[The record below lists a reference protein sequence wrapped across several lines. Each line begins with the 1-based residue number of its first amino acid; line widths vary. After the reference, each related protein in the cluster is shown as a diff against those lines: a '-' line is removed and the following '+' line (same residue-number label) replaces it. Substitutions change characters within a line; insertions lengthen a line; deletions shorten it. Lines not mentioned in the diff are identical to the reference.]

1 MELRLAGQ
9 VALVTGAASG
19 IGRATAVQLVAE
31 GARVLLLD
39 LPDTDLAGACA
50 EAAAASPNDSSSN
63 VTEPPA
69 ISRTTDVSA
78 AQEVKAATDKAI
90 ECFGGIDLLVN
101 NAATLGFVGSPL
113 DYPEE
118 TFDHVLA
125 VNVKG
130 PWLCLRACVPSMRQ
144 RGGGAIV
151 NVASTSGLGGAPWHI
166 AYGASKHAVIG
177 LTRSAALALASDS
190 IRVNAIAPGAVE
202 TPILEELE
210 NGIGRSRSQGVE
222 QIPLGRTATPAEVA
236 ALIVFLLSNDA
247 AFITGSVHSI
257 DGGTRAR

>member
-1 MELRLAGQ
+1 M
-9 VALVTGAASG
+9 
-19 IGRATAVQLVAE
+19 
-31 GARVLLLD
+31 
-39 LPDTDLAGACA
+39 
-50 EAAAASPNDSSSN
+50 
-63 VTEPPA
+63 
-69 ISRTTDVSA
+69 
-78 AQEVKAATDKAI
+78 
-90 ECFGGIDLLVN
+90 
-101 NAATLGFVGSPL
+101 
-113 DYPEE
+113 
-118 TFDHVLA
+118 LA

>member
-19 IGRATAVQLVAE
+19 IGRATAVRLVAE

-50 EAAAASPNDSSSN
+50 EAAAASSDDSSSN
-63 VTEPPA
+63 VTGPLA
-69 ISRTTDVSA
+69 LSRTTDVSA
-78 AQEVKAATDKAI
+78 AQEVKAAADEAI

-151 NVASTSGLGGAPWHI
+151 NTASVAGLGAAPKMSI
-166 AYGASKHAVIG
+166 YAASKHAVVG
-177 LTRSAALALASDS
+177 LTKSAAVEYAKKG
-190 IRVNAIAPGAVE
+190 IRVNAICPAVIDTNMYRRAIASDTKKALAIGAMHPIGRVGTVEEIVGAVLYLSSDSAGF
-202 TPILEELE
+202 TT
-210 NGIGRSRSQGVE
+210 G
-222 QIPLGRTATPAEVA
+222 A
-236 ALIVFLLSNDA
+236 ALPV
-247 AFITGSVHSI
+247 
-257 DGGTRAR
+257 DGGSTAI